1 MRLYHGTSS
10 RHLET
15 ILAYGLVPRGDAPS
29 NWTAASS
36 AERVY
41 LTNAYAMYFAQASRK
56 DSSEDLVVVEI
67 DTDLLPD
74 QACLQ
79 ADEDTVWFVWQH
91 DAIDDRFLPPPGMLD
106 RHDQAMHFSRLLG
119 PLAENGITADK
130 SLELLGNCSH
140 EGVIPVSAITR
151 VVRYS
156 AADGP
161 WWISFHDPVISPM
174 NFRFHGSEYRATQLV
189 VADRLEEAR
198 QVEQWLPRS
207 IDLDTVESMC
217 AARRTV
223 VPIPSMSAREPV
235 PTP

>member
-15 ILAYGLVPRGDAPS
+15 ILEHGLVPRGNAPS

-74 QACLQ
+74 QTCLQ

-106 RHDQAMHFSRLLG
+106 RHQQAMHFSGFLG
-119 PLAENGITADK
+119 PLAEHGITAEK

-140 EGVIPVSAITR
+140 EGIIPVSAITR
-151 VVRYS
+151 VLRYS
-156 AADGP
+156 ATDGP
-161 WWISFHDPVISPM
+161 WWVSFHDPVISPM
-174 NFRFHGSEYRATQLV
+174 NFRFHGPEYRATQLV
-189 VADRLEEAR
+189 VADRLDEAR
-198 QVEQWLPRS
+198 MVEQWIPS
-207 IDLDTVESMC
+207 FISLDTVESMC
-217 AARRTV
+217 AARRTEV
-223 VPIPSMSAREPV
+223 SLPSIQTRVTV
-235 PTP
+235 PTL